1 MEQAQIDSFSAS
13 GALEGHISSPALQGL
28 LAHWVAC
35 RGERAMPARDDLAE
49 GALSSTLGDL
59 VLFELSCASQG
70 DTHGDEVPTAA
81 ALVTGMAA
89 SYHEV
94 IRRGQPMYGRRHYTK
109 GDAVERLLLP
119 LSRDGVSVDTILVGV
134 QRRH

>member
-1 MEQAQIDSFSAS
+1 MEQAQVDQFSAS
-13 GALEGHISSPALQGL
+13 GAVEEHISSPALQGL
-28 LAHWVAC
+28 LAHWVER
-35 RGERAMPARDDLAE
+35 RGGRAMPARDDLAE
-49 GALSSTLGDL
+49 QALTGALSDV
-59 VLFELSCASQG
+59 VLFELSCACQG
-70 DTHGDEVPTAA
+70 DTQGDEVPAAA

-94 IRRGQPMYGRRHYTK
+94 IRRGQPMYGRRHYSK
-109 GDAVERLLLP
+109 GGAVERLLLP